1 MEDLSPSSLS
11 KIHLPGLFDEAVNK
25 TEQRAGEQAGQ
36 RIRKMFSAGCR
47 HRLAANFGP
56 LSAFEH

>member
-1 MEDLSPSSLS
+1 MSPSLIS
-11 KIHLPGLFDEAVNK
+11 KVQMLGLLDEAVNK

-47 HRLAANFGP
+47 HRLAANFCP